1 MKDRVAAISS
11 ASAVE
16 AVEADIEAGRIILDR
31 QPRGEHSI
39 SLLTIESKHCVQS
52 SRYTDW
58 FGPGGRSSVDM

>member
-31 QPRGEHSI
+31 QP
-39 SLLTIESKHCVQS
+39 
-52 SRYTDW
+52 
-58 FGPGGRSSVDM
+58 